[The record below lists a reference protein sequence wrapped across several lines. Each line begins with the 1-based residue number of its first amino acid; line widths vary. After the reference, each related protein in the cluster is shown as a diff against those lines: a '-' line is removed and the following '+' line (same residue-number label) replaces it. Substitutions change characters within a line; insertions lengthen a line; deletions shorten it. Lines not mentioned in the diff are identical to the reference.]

1 MHEISA
7 TYSAAPRAGQEQ
19 PTKIGRSASSP
30 PADISRLNMAFMP
43 LFPYSVWRDINRDAR
58 IQLEEISPPLRSG
71 YAQLLNRIDL
81 NGDGVCYEEMRSY
94 MSAGYEIDP
103 DRNISVIYDDL
114 VSKGAHQLE
123 DAPVLIVMD
132 DMVPEDILKMPFYS
146 KAASLIKRGS
156 IITYGISRDGS
167 FSSSPTYE
175 GAKKFVLIVFP
186 KDKTLSLS
194 RLYVESMISH
204 ELVHARQYISGKR
217 MEFDSI
223 YYFMHASGKF
233 SEEEIRTVSASL
245 PAALGEIEAYR
256 HEMVNALPQGD
267 LSRLQYFAIYLNSQ
281 MSDVER
287 AVDMF
292 KSKNAEG
299 LVMLAASMLDEVMS
313 NETAAMINGRIKSLA
328 DSRGETDPVLVR
340 RAIVP

>member
-43 LFPYSVWRDINRDAR
+43 LFPYSGWRDINRDAR

-132 DMVPEDILKMPFYS
+132 DMVPEGIRSMAFYS
-146 KAASLIKRGS
+146 GKSEVIKGGA
-156 IITYGISRDGS
+156 IITFGISKNGTYSPLPVFEGS
-167 FSSSPTYE
+167 
-175 GAKKFVLIVFP
+175 KKFCLIVFP
-186 KDKTLSLS
+186 KERTLPIT
-194 RLYVESMISH
+194 RRYVESMISH
-204 ELVHARQYISGKR
+204 ELVHARQYISGR
-217 MEFDSI
+217 RSELDSI
-223 YYFMHASGKF
+223 YYLMHRSGKF
-233 SEEEIRTVSASL
+233 SEQRALLVSTSL
-245 PAALGEIEAYR
+245 SSALGEIEAFF
-256 HEMVNALPQGD
+256 HELEKAVPEGD
-267 LSRLQYFAIYLNSQ
+267 PSRLQYFALYINSK
-281 MSDVER
+281 MRDVNASVEIFR
-287 AVDMF
+287 ENNLGDLVVLTKDLLEDVCPEVKVREINSIIRS
-292 KSKNAEG
+292 KSAIAG
-299 LVMLAASMLDEVMS
+299 DLQP
-313 NETAAMINGRIKSLA
+313 ICIK
-328 DSRGETDPVLVR
+328 R
-340 RAIVP
+340 